1 MESDK
6 SDILDIKYKNIFE
19 ILFRK
24 NVFTV
29 ILFIIL
35 ANGYSNIPGVSELLT
50 DIFGS
55 HILRTLITFVLFFQ
69 IIDNIGDS
77 IIWTI
82 ILSSGLYIIEYLHKI
97 KIKNGG
103 DESTC
108 I

>member
-6 SDILDIKYKNIFE
+6 VDIINIKYKNIFE

-24 NVFTV
+24 NIFTV
-29 ILFIIL
+29 ILFVIL

-55 HILRTLITFVLFFQ
+55 YILRTLITFILIFQ
-69 IIDNIGDS
+69 IIDNICNS

-82 ILSSGLYIIEYLHKI
+82 ILVLGLYVIEYLHKT
-97 KIKNGG
+97 KIKKQ
-103 DESTC
+103 
-108 I
+108 

>member
-6 SDILDIKYKNIFE
+6 VDILDIRYKNIFE

-55 HILRTLITFVLFFQ
+55 YILRTFITFILFFQ
-69 IIDNIGDS
+69 IIDNIGNS

-82 ILSSGLYIIEYLHKI
+82 ILSLGLYVIEYLHKT
-97 KIKNGG
+97 KIKNKKI
-103 DESTC
+103 SN
-108 I
+108 IN

>member
-6 SDILDIKYKNIFE
+6 VDIINIKYKNIFE

-24 NVFTV
+24 NICTV
-29 ILFIIL
+29 ILFVIL

-55 HILRTLITFVLFFQ
+55 YILRTLITFILIFQ
-69 IIDNIGDS
+69 IIDNISHS

-82 ILSSGLYIIEYLHKI
+82 ILVSGLYVIEYLHKT
-97 KIKNGG
+97 KIKKQ
-103 DESTC
+103 
-108 I
+108 

>member
-1 MESDK
+1 MESK
-6 SDILDIKYKNIFE
+6 KVDIIDIQYKNIFE

-55 HILRTLITFVLFFQ
+55 YILRTFITFILFFQ
-69 IIDNIGDS
+69 IIDNIYDS

-82 ILSSGLYIIEYLHKI
+82 ILSLGLYVIEYLHKTKTKNK
-97 KIKNGG
+97 KI
-103 DESTC
+103 
-108 I
+108 

>member
-6 SDILDIKYKNIFE
+6 VDILDIKYKNIFE

-55 HILRTLITFVLFFQ
+55 YILRTFITFVLFFQ
-69 IIDNIGDS
+69 IIDNIYDS

-82 ILSSGLYIIEYLHKI
+82 ILSLGLYVIEYLHKT
-97 KIKNGG
+97 KIKNKK
-103 DESTC
+103 

>member
-6 SDILDIKYKNIFE
+6 IDIINIKYKNFFE

-50 DIFGS
+50 DIFGC
-55 HILRTLITFVLFFQ
+55 HILRIFITFILFFQ

-82 ILSSGLYIIEYLHKI
+82 ILSSGLYVIEYLHKT
-97 KIKNGG
+97 KIKNQ
-103 DESTC
+103 
-108 I
+108 